1 MTPKLGDAP
10 LTNVPW
16 RAVICFQSHACS
28 ILFVSIVF
36 GPRFGRCLIEKVLV
50 KSRVLVKKATSGVCP
65 TRSWTNL
72 PGDRTGTAL
81 GWRNFFIFGDFF
93 YQARRLLRTLPAG
106 FVQDGRFV
114 WRRKSLEAYFTK
126 DCASQISESP
136 Q

>member
-1 MTPKLGDAP
+1 M
-10 LTNVPW
+10 
-16 RAVICFQSHACS
+16 
-28 ILFVSIVF
+28 FVSIV
-36 GPRFGRCLIEKVLV
+36 FGRCLIEKVLV
-50 KSRVLVKKATSGVCP
+50 KSRVFVKKATSGVCP

-114 WRRKSLEAYFTK
+114 WRRKSLDFLQACRTEASTSKRFSFAKRGADWSGSNPGFFGATPMRLK
-126 DCASQISESP
+126 IG
-136 Q
+136 

>member
-10 LTNVPW
+10 LTNAPW
-16 RAVICFQSHACS
+16 RAVICFQSRACS
-28 ILFVSIVF
+28 IMFVSIV
-36 GPRFGRCLIEKVLV
+36 FGRCLIEKVLV
-50 KSRVLVKKATSGVCP
+50 KSRVFVKKATSGVCP

-114 WRRKSLEAYFTK
+114 WRRKSLGAYSTE
-126 DCASQISESP
+126 DCSS
-136 Q
+136 

>member
-10 LTNVPW
+10 LKIVPW
-16 RAVICFQSHACS
+16 RAVICFQSFACS

-36 GPRFGRCLIEKVLV
+36 GPRFGRCLTR
-50 KSRVLVKKATSGVCP
+50 S

-114 WRRKSLEAYFTK
+114 WRRKSLGKLCVDA
-126 DCASQISESP
+126 QR
-136 Q
+136 